1 MQPLLRGGSL
11 FPAANKKALTWDNS
25 DHPARGSAEEG
36 SGPGWLN
43 GGGGGVG
50 GPGGAARAALLL
62 ESHVNPGRS
71 GALTIHLNTP

>member
-43 GGGGGVG
+43 GGGGGG
-50 GPGGAARAALLL
+50 GVQVVQLVQLSFWSRMLTLEGA
-62 ESHVNPGRS
+62 VP
-71 GALTIHLNTP
+71 